1 MCWGFGVADVHMSQS
16 GFLNSIE
23 LKRSSELLPK
33 AAPRS
38 GQRTNDDDV
47 HAQNEH
53 KSAEEPLM
61 LACMALLCCANS
73 VCDKDVF
80 TAVVDSG
87 LVFDGGLV
95 VDAVSYSFFL
105 NLQRNSTHHG
115 LFRLY
120 FSHFARWIP
129 GSMVCRTTRASPVCT
144 RTSCLT
150 PHTTPPKWDPS
161 LH

>member
-1 MCWGFGVADVHMSQS
+1 MCWGFGVADVHMSQT

-23 LKRSSELLPK
+23 LKRSSELVPK

-38 GQRTNDDDV
+38 GQQFNYDDA
-47 HAQNEH
+47 HAQHEH

-61 LACMALLCCANS
+61 LACMALLCCANR

-95 VDAVSYSFFL
+95 VDAVSKFL
-105 NLQRNSTHHG
+105 LP
-115 LFRLY
+115 FKC
-120 FSHFARWIP
+120 I
-129 GSMVCRTTRASPVCT
+129 V
-144 RTSCLT
+144 
-150 PHTTPPKWDPS
+150 
-161 LH
+161 